1 MASPEAQGVVYRQPR
16 DRVARPSVHPP
27 CFVKHWFLE
36 LRGGLG
42 SFLLHGHQKA
52 AGWKV
57 ALFAGV
63 AMELRKASL
72 IHQVLWSC
80 PRVCFARAAPIYLCS
95 GTATSFVQN
104 GRSAAQGGPLI
115 SAGFQVTRGSRGT
128 RSPTSRPGTRL
139 VCQVPIGF
147 SGRKRASPRAPTSPE
162 GSRRQSR
169 RSTWLGQRR
178 AWRGATRSA
187 TTSTYVFRAAYRLP
201 PAHGRQALPGSTSSG

>member
-1 MASPEAQGVVYRQPR
+1 MASPEAQGVVYRHAR

-52 AGWKV
+52 ARWKG

-104 GRSAAQGGPLI
+104 GRSAAQGGPPI
-115 SAGFQVTRGSRGT
+115 SAGFQVTRGSRKQG
-128 RSPTSRPGTRL
+128 
-139 VCQVPIGF
+139 
-147 SGRKRASPRAPTSPE
+147 
-162 GSRRQSR
+162 RRQV
-169 RSTWLGQRR
+169 GKG
-178 AWRGATRSA
+178 RGWCIRC
-187 TTSTYVFRAAYRLP
+187 R
-201 PAHGRQALPGSTSSG
+201 